1 MVIAVILAGGSGNR
15 FGADKPKQF
24 LSVAGKTI
32 LEHSVWAFAKHP
44 LVDEVCVVS
53 REDWV
58 DYVRELLSPIVKVRK
73 VIPGGKE
80 RYHSTLAALNCYT
93 NDADNLLFH
102 DAVRPL
108 ITEEV
113 ITRCIETL
121 QTQEACAV
129 GVPCTDTIWQSTSSA
144 ELQNY
149 RTTDRPA
156 IAAIPDRKTLFNAQ
170 TPQCFRR
177 SIIRKAYDLAL
188 ADPEFV
194 SSDDCGVVKHYLLEQ
209 PISIVV
215 GDPANIKITYPAD
228 LALADKLLS

>member
-1 MVIAVILAGGSGNR
+1 MIIAVILAGGSGNR

-32 LEHSVWAFAKHP
+32 LEHSVLAFAQHP

-58 DYVRELLSPIVKVRK
+58 DYVKELLAPIAKVRK

-80 RYHSTLAALNCYT
+80 RYHSTLAALNAYSEE
-93 NDADNLLFH
+93 DIVFLFH

-108 ITEEV
+108 ITQEV
-113 ITRCIETL
+113 ISKCIETL
-121 QTQEACAV
+121 QTKEACAV
-129 GVPCTDTIWQSTSSA
+129 GVPCTDTIWQSDQNA
-144 ELQNY
+144 ERLS
-149 RTTDRPA
+149 
-156 IAAIPDRKTLFNAQ
+156 IGSIPDRKTLFNAQ

-188 ADPEFV
+188 TDPAFV
-194 SSDDCGVVKHYLLEQ
+194 SSDDCGVVKHYLPEQ
-209 PISIVV
+209 SIAIVA
-215 GDPANIKITYPAD
+215 GEPTNIKITYPSD
-228 LALADKLLS
+228 LALAEKLLS